1 MKNAVVYIHGKG
13 GSADEALYYKKFF
26 NDAYDVLGFDYKSEL
41 PWQAGEEFQNYFDS
55 LIPNYNEILLIANSI
70 GAYFSMLSLSEKP
83 IKKALFVSL
92 IVDMKNIILHMMKRA
107 KISEEELRLKKVIN
121 IQFGEPLSW
130 KYLSFVRKN
139 PIAWNI
145 PTGILYGKKDDMTSL
160 ETITNFANK
169 IHADLTGVENG
180 EHGVHTEEQMN
191 FLDTWFKRF
200 VRKIFMHL
208 LCLDKF
214 TD

>member
-26 NDAYDVLGFDYKSEL
+26 NDDYDVLGFDYKSEL

-83 IKKALFVSL
+83 IKKALFVSP
-92 IVDMKNIILHMMKRA
+92 IVDMENIILHMMKRA

-130 KYLSFVRKN
+130 EYLSFVRKN

-169 IHADLTGVENG
+169 IHTDLTVFDEG
-180 EHGVHTEEQMN
+180 EHWFHTEEQMD

-200 VRKIFMHL
+200 V
-208 LCLDKF
+208 
-214 TD
+214 

>member
-83 IKKALFVSL
+83 IKKALFVSP
-92 IVDMKNIILHMMKRA
+92 IVDMENIILHMMKRA

-121 IQFGEPLSW
+121 IQFGESLSW
-130 KYLSFVRKN
+130 EYLSFVRKN

-169 IHADLTGVENG
+169 IHADLTIFDEG
-180 EHGVHTEEQMN
+180 EHWFHTEEQMN

-200 VRKIFMHL
+200 V
-208 LCLDKF
+208 
-214 TD
+214 

>member
-26 NDAYDVLGFDYKSEL
+26 YDDYEVLGFDYKSEL
-41 PWQAGEEFQNYFDS
+41 PWQACEEFQNYFDS

-83 IKKALFVSL
+83 IKKALFVSP
-92 IVDMKNIILHMMKRA
+92 IVDMENIILHMMKRA

-130 KYLSFVRKN
+130 EYLSFVRKN

-169 IHADLTGVENG
+169 IHADLTIFDEG
-180 EHGVHTEEQMN
+180 EHWFHTEEQMI

-200 VRKIFMHL
+200 V
-208 LCLDKF
+208 
-214 TD
+214 

>member
-26 NDAYDVLGFDYKSEL
+26 NDDYEVLGFDYKSEL

-70 GAYFSMLSLSEKP
+70 GAYFSMLALSEKP
-83 IKKALFVSL
+83 IKKALFVSP
-92 IVDMKNIILHMMKRA
+92 IVDMENIILHMMKRA

-130 KYLSFVRKN
+130 EYLSFVRKN

-169 IHADLTGVENG
+169 IHAGLTVFDDG
-180 EHGVHTEEQMN
+180 EHWFHTEEQMD

-200 VRKIFMHL
+200 V
-208 LCLDKF
+208 
-214 TD
+214 